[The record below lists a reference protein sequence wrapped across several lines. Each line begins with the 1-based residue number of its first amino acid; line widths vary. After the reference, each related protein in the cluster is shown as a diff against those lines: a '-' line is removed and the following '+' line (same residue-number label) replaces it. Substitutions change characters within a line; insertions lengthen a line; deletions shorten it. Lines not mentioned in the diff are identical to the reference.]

1 MIKLTTGERI
11 DDLIKKSGKSGEK
24 VLKEINE
31 KYSFSISKPTL
42 SDIIND
48 VDKGYSYK
56 YFEVF
61 AKYFNVSTDY
71 LLGLTKAP
79 TPLKTDEGK
88 TIRASSDFTGFHSS
102 YIKLVNK
109 LKNADQSIIIELT
122 ERLTEELIFNYKL
135 VNDLSDCKRTLP
147 QLLLSRIDE
156 RIDNI
161 KNYETLKEL
170 LVDAESEINEYIA
183 HTTIIKNCISK
194 TIDEYFNIGDAETYY
209 NKFLEKKQQLLEKY
223 NGGENDETQEKK
235 S

>member
-1 MIKLTTGERI
+1 MDKLNKIRLGNIITEYRERQGETQK
-11 DDLIKKSGKSGEK
+11 DLAEK
-24 VLKEINE
+24 I
-31 KYSFSISKPTL
+31 
-42 SDIIND
+42 
-48 VDKGYSYK
+48 GYNRYQQVSYIENGTPNRNLT
-56 YFEVF
+56 FDQLITI
-61 AKYFNVSTDY
+61 AKHYNVSTDY

-88 TIRASSDFTGFHSS
+88 TIRAASDFTGFHSS

>member
-71 LLGLTKAP
+71 LLGLSDAP

-88 TIRASSDFTGFHSS
+88 TIRAASDFTGFHST
-102 YIKLVNK
+102 YIELINT

-122 ERLTEELIFNYKL
+122 EILTEELIFNNKL
-135 VNDLSDCKRTLP
+135 VNNLSDCKKMLP
-147 QLLLSRIDE
+147 QFFLSKIDE
-156 RIDNI
+156 NI
-161 KNYETLKEL
+161 KNIESYETLKEL

-183 HTTIIKNCISK
+183 HITIIKNCISK
-194 TIDEYFNIGDAETYY
+194 TIDEYFNIGDAEKYY
-209 NKFLEKKQQLLEKY
+209 NIFLERKQQLLEKY
-223 NGGENDETQEKK
+223 NGGENYETKEEK

>member
-71 LLGLTKAP
+71 LLGLSDAP

-88 TIRASSDFTGFHSS
+88 TIRAASDFTGFRST
-102 YIKLVNK
+102 YIELINK

-122 ERLTEELIFNYKL
+122 EILTEELVFNNKL
-135 VNDLSDCKRTLP
+135 VNDLSDCKKMLP
-147 QLLLSRIDE
+147 QFFLSKIDE
-156 RIDNI
+156 NI
-161 KNYETLKEL
+161 KNIESYETLKEL

-194 TIDEYFNIGDAETYY
+194 TIDEYFNIGDAEKYY
-209 NKFLEKKQQLLEKY
+209 NIFLERKQQLLEKY